1 MIRLTRDQ
9 AKARILQELDTL
21 DNPIEA
27 KCLDVEGSG
36 KNWKTVYRPESARI
50 DEVQFAA
57 LYEARQRM
65 AAAGLVLC

>member
-9 AKARILQELDTL
+9 VKARILIELDSL

-27 KCLDVEGSG
+27 RCLDVEGFG
-36 KNWKTVYRPESARI
+36 KDWKTVYRPESPRI

-57 LYEARQRM
+57 LYEARQRL
-65 AAAGLVLC
+65 AATELVRS